1 MHAVVS
7 SRLDALA
14 ELCRRFH
21 VRRLEVFGSAA
32 RGDDFDPARSDAD
45 FLVEFESDVKLDIT
59 TLLDVQ
65 EALEQVIGRPV
76 DLVERQAVEESGNY
90 LDVAKSCAKQNRFM
104 SLDEPLLLDMLLAAR
119 EAFAFVSPLDPAQF
133 AASKLHV
140 SRNKLP
146 ELIAT
151 LLLLV
156 PPDPGDA

>member
-1 MHAVVS
+1 
-7 SRLDALA
+7 
-14 ELCRRFH
+14 
-21 VRRLEVFGSAA
+21 
-32 RGDDFDPARSDAD
+32 
-45 FLVEFESDVKLDIT
+45 
-59 TLLDVQ
+59 
-65 EALEQVIGRPV
+65 
-76 DLVERQAVEESGNY
+76 
-90 LDVAKSCAKQNRFM
+90 M

-133 AASKLHV
+133 AASKLHQNAVIRSLEVIGEAAAKVSVGFRNAHPEIPWRDIVGTRNRLIHNYANVSIDIIWDV